1 MMKRKVFSMLNAN
14 NTIAFVHNKL
24 TSVMV
29 YQLVVCH

>member
-1 MMKRKVFSMLNAN
+1 MRKRKVFLMLNAN
-14 NTIAFVHNKL
+14 NTIAFVRNKL